1 MEEEQKTRIRKVRVW
16 KKDWVEKD
24 WVENGT
30 DVIVTT
36 KTLKT
41 WLIQYAEWKF
51 SLRKIGVF

>member
-1 MEEEQKTRIRKVRVW
+1 MLRDKLEENVARFTGPLLELEKSDRVS
-16 KKDWVEKD
+16 KKD

-41 WLIQYAEWKF
+41 WKF
-51 SLRKIGVF
+51 SLRKMGVF